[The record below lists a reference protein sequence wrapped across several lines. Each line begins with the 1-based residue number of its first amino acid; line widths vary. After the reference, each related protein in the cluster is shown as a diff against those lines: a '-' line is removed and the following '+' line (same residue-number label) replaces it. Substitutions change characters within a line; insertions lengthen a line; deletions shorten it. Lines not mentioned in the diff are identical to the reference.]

1 MTITANST
9 SVKPSRAPSRE
20 VCYTNPLV
28 QWLLGSGWAIT
39 DAPELIRRFASQSLA
54 EGIQLRQLMIFVCSA
69 HPQVESVGFTWCRD
83 TGDVEIGSVP
93 QGFARAK
100 AKASPFAARIDD
112 LTAPIR
118 GQPGRAEP
126 GPGHPVLAAPG
137 AKGAAGYLAVP
148 IVFSDGT
155 TSTVAFVHD
164 GPEGF
169 SDCEVEKLDQSA
181 MALGRLLEMHTAR
194 RTAQKLLE
202 TYLGKRTGGQVL
214 NGRIQRGA
222 GDDIHAVIWF
232 CDLRDSTSIAN
243 SLPRHSFLGVLNDF
257 FDCTAGAVLDH
268 GGEVL
273 RFIGDAS
280 LAIFPTGE
288 VVFGAEKKCCDT
300 ASACRSALAAVKDAQ
315 DRMERLN
322 AAREQ
327 CGDAP
332 LRFGLAL
339 HMGDVTYGNIGVA
352 QRLEFTVIGAAAN
365 HAARLQDLCKDLNR
379 SILISA
385 EFRRCFPGQLVSL
398 GHHALR
404 GIGNTEEVFTLPR
417 A

>member
-1 MTITANST
+1 MTITANSM
-9 SVKPSRAPSRE
+9 SVKRSRAPSRE
-20 VCYTNPLV
+20 ACYTNPLV
-28 QWLLGSGWAIT
+28 QWLLASGWAIT
-39 DAPELIRRFASQSLA
+39 DAPELIRCFAGRVLA
-54 EGIQLRQLMIFVCSA
+54 QGIRLRELMVFVCSA
-69 HPQVESVGFTWCRD
+69 HPQVESVGFTWRRD
-83 TGDVEIGSVP
+83 TADVEIGSVP
-93 QGFARAK
+93 QGLAK
-100 AKASPFAARIDD
+100 AKTSP
-112 LTAPIR
+112 LTARKDDVTGLVHYRLGHVER
-118 GQPGRAEP
+118 GPDHPALK
-126 GPGHPVLAAPG
+126 GPV

-169 SDCEVEKLDQSA
+169 SDCEVEKLGQSA
-181 MALGRLLEMHTAR
+181 MALGRLLETHTVR

-202 TYLGKRTGGQVL
+202 TYLGKRTGWQVL

-232 CDLRDSTSIAN
+232 CDLRDSTIIAN

-257 FDCTAGAVLDH
+257 FDCTAGAALDH

-288 VVFGAEKKCCDT
+288 VILGAEKKCCDA

-315 DRMERLN
+315 DRLKRLN

-327 CGDAP
+327 RGDAP

-339 HMGDVTYGNIGVA
+339 HMGDVTYGNVGVA

-365 HAARLQDLCKDLNR
+365 HAARLQGLCKDLNH
-379 SILISA
+379 SIIISA

-404 GIGNTEEVFTLPR
+404 GIGDTEEVFTLPR